1 MASTHKKV
9 IVRKMS
15 RDTVQGFVTPDEF
28 IADGRLSLLNT
39 AGNLVSM
46 ELADVKSINFV
57 RDFTESGELTRRT
70 FTSRPRTEGL
80 WVKLEFK
87 DNETLEG
94 LLPNDLVQLANEG
107 FLLTPPDTRGNV
119 QRIFVPKTALN
130 KLMVLSVVGGTKSIK
145 PAKIPIAQEAL
156 FNE

>member
-15 RDTVQGFVTPDEF
+15 RDTVQGFVTPDEY
-28 IADGRLSLLNT
+28 ITDGRLSLLNT

-46 ELADVKSINFV
+46 DLADVKSINFV

-94 LLPNDLVQLANEG
+94 LLPNDLVQMAEAG

-119 QRIFVPKTALN
+119 QRIFVPKSALN
-130 KLMVLSVVGGTKSIK
+130 KLTVLSVVGGAKTVK
-145 PAKIPIAQEAL
+145 PPKTPITQEAL